1 MNRFLDTFFAANVF
15 ERYLSDVLVAIWT
28 TLLLGIIVI
37 VAGVGL
43 GMLLACLRTAQKWW
57 VTAPIVVF
65 ADVLRA
71 LPPLVLILLFYFG
84 LPGLGLTLSGP
95 VVLVLVLT
103 AVLTAFVEEIFW
115 AGLTSLPKGQ
125 WEAGRATGLSF
136 IQTLV
141 FIALPQTFRMGI
153 PSLVN
158 RSLAITK
165 MTALGSVIGV
175 NEILSV
181 SSSAQAMSGSATP
194 LTMATLAYLAILLP
208 AVIFA
213 RWLEARFTWKV

>member
-15 ERYLSDVLVAIWT
+15 ERYLPDVLVAIWT

>member
-15 ERYLSDVLVAIWT
+15 ERYLPDVLVAIWT

-125 WEAGRATGLSF
+125 WESGRATGLSF

>member
-15 ERYLSDVLVAIWT
+15 ERYLPDVLAAIWT